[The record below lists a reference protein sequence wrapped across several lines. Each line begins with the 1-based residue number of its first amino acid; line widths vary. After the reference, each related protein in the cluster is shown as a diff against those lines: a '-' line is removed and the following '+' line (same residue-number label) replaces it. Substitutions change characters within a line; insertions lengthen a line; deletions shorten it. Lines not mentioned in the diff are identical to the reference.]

1 MPPPSE
7 FPATR
12 KRSWPWA
19 AMKAPQASAS
29 RSSVG
34 GAISDGE
41 PPKPVLA
48 LLDVA
53 LLRAAAVKAGVGD
66 ISQRGDK
73 LKLRLDVFHPAA
85 LSAVCALPKY
95 RRSLLLSG
103 TDTPTLTLTLPKGAD
118 VLETALTLVEDL
130 QLQSQSPA

>member
-1 MPPPSE
+1 M
-7 FPATR
+7 
-12 KRSWPWA
+12 
-19 AMKAPQASAS
+19 
-29 RSSVG
+29 
-34 GAISDGE
+34 
-41 PPKPVLA
+41 
-48 LLDVA
+48 
-53 LLRAAAVKAGVGD
+53 KAGVGY

-85 LSAVCALPKY
+85 LSAVCAMPKY

-130 QLQSQSPA
+130 QLKAQSPA